1 MTLLTDQKSTVGEES
16 VKVQT
21 ESEKNQG
28 LFLVVALLVATA
40 VWVLLFVARVQAH
53 QINVDDYLYADVAR
67 SLFGHGHFVSSF
79 LHTGTTSPLVP
90 TLAAPGAD
98 IGGVYGA
105 MTVELPFYPDVGGR
119 QLLRGPCVA
128 VTPGGDGG
136 CAGGRPQ

>member
-1 MTLLTDQKSTVGEES
+1 MATNRT
-16 VKVQT
+16 KVET

-67 SLFGHGHFVSSF
+67 SLFRHGHFVSSF

-105 MTVELPFYPDVGGR
+105 MTVELPFF
-119 QLLRGPCVA
+119 LMLVA
-128 VTPGGDGG
+128 GSFFLARLWLSPLACDGG